1 MTDRNGRMKKK
12 ASQLIHQLEQA
23 IQSIPTWLAITVAV
37 VFLAVLA
44 LWAEDDIQIHSVQD
58 LLSRGTIKAVFAQ
71 AQSIAVVVA
80 IILYLKEAPDRRAQK
95 HYEAWRVIDNAAAAN
110 VSTSYARRIALQA
123 LHKDSVSLRGLD
135 APGANLARI
144 DLPKAD
150 LQEANLKMANLQDAN
165 LQDADLS
172 EANLYGANLQKAN
185 LRGANLQTAN
195 LQEANL
201 RDADLSGANLR
212 ETNLQKANLRGVEL
226 WRAELWD
233 ANLQDADL
241 RWAEFQGTELNGA
254 KLCRTTMPDGTELNQ
269 EGYIS
274 T

>member
-1 MTDRNGRMKKK
+1 MTERNGRMKGKP
-12 ASQLIHQLEQA
+12 SQFIRQLEQA
-23 IQSIPTWLAITVAV
+23 VQSIPTWLAIAVAV

-44 LWAEDDIQIHSVQD
+44 LWAEDDIQIHSFHD
-58 LLSRGTIKAVFAQ
+58 LTSRETIKAVFAQ

-110 VSTSYARRIALQA
+110 VSTSYARRIALQD

-135 APGANLARI
+135 ASGANLARI
-144 DLPKAD
+144 SLPKAD
-150 LQEANLKMANLQDAN
+150 LQEANLEMANLQEAD
-165 LQDADLS
+165 LQEADLS
-172 EANLYGANLQKAN
+172 EANLCGANLEKAN

-212 ETNLQKANLRGVEL
+212 ETNLQKANLRGAEL

-233 ANLQDADL
+233 ADLQDADL
-241 RWAEFQGTELNGA
+241 RWAEFQGSELNGA
-254 KLCRTTMPDGTELNQ
+254 RLCCTTMPDGTEVSQ
-269 EGYIS
+269 E
-274 T
+274 